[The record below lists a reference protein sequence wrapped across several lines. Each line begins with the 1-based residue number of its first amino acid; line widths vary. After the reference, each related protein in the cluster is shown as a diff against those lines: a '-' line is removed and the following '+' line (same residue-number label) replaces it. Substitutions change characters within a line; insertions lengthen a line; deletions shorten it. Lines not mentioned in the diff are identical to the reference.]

1 MTVTASSFV
10 EKYIS
15 DNLERLNLNH
25 CWLFNFSVI
34 NKTEVFLKNVIFSK
48 YITVG
53 FVTNEDRKDDAEELV
68 EIAKKYN
75 VVGIAYLSEI
85 LPKQNFLV
93 CVKIP

>member
-85 LPKQNFLV
+85 LPKQNFPV

>member
-25 CWLFNFSVI
+25 CWLFNFNVI
-34 NKTEVFLKNVIFSK
+34 NNTEVFLRSVIFSK
-48 YITVG
+48 YSTVG

-93 CVKIP
+93 CVKIS